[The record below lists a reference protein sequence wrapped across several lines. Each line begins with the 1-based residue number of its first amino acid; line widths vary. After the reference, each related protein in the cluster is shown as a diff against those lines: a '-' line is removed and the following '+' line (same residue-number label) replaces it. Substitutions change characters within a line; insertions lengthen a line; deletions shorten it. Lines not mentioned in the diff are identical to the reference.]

1 MWRCGDVEMWKW
13 GNVEMAQSFQLD
25 MLENSI
31 HEWPEI
37 VANITI
43 LAIDKLTKCLC
54 ILDLDDNNCIESI
67 QRGKQDFMANH
78 STVSSIM
85 YLLKLFSKLGY
96 LGVTFMNAMDN
107 GIFPK
112 YVAHQLDTN

>member
-1 MWRCGDVEMWKW
+1 
-13 GNVEMAQSFQLD
+13 
-25 MLENSI
+25 
-31 HEWPEI
+31 
-37 VANITI
+37 
-43 LAIDKLTKCLC
+43 
-54 ILDLDDNNCIESI
+54 
-67 QRGKQDFMANH
+67 MANH